1 MSDSNTGDI
10 RQNKKVQADRMEF
23 KVLRQNRGSNYL
35 NGISFPQYGCL
46 FFKKLFPLLSLACF
60 QFWSVYLLPFHLL
73 EKQSNSIKTILISR
87 LPFQFNILK
96 KVLSFKASRYIYFT
110 HSNMARPPSDIL
122 MQVIFTH
129 TCGPTM
135 WSYLYSPIKRLWLSA
150 LHYFIPIRNF
160 AAVNIHLAPATW
172 ITLQLIAVVT
182 LLFYFF

>member
-60 QFWSVYLLPFHLL
+60 QFWSVYLLPFHLW

-87 LPFQFNILK
+87 LPFLFNILK

-110 HSNMARPPSDIL
+110 YTLWHLDAGH
-122 MQVIFTH
+122 FY
-129 TCGPTM
+129 
-135 WSYLYSPIKRLWLSA
+135 SYLWP
-150 LHYFIPIRNF
+150 HHVVIPIF
-160 AAVNIHLAPATW
+160 PHKKGSDYLHSTTSFPSE
-172 ITLQLIAVVT
+172 T
-182 LLFYFF
+182 LLQ